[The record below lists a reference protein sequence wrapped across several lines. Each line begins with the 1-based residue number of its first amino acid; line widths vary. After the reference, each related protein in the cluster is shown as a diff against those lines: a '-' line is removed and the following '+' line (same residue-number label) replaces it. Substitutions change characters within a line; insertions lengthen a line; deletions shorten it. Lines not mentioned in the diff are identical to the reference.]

1 MTTMV
6 DELSRRG
13 QKRVRA
19 IKEAYISGEIDEEM
33 FDTLLD
39 AALDDGPPFRKKWF
53 KTWPEVMPKR
63 YTDDMVYLYKG
74 DEYLVEG
81 EYVVRAE
88 NKEIDRT
95 IDVTAEQ

>member
-1 MTTMV
+1 M
-6 DELSRRG
+6 SRRG
-13 QKRVRA
+13 QKRVRK
-19 IKEAYISGEIDEEM
+19 IKQAYIAGEIDEEM

>member
-13 QKRVRA
+13 QKRVRK
-19 IKEAYISGEIDEEM
+19 IKQAYIDGEIDEEM

-39 AALDDGPPFRKKWF
+39 AALDGGPPFRKKWF
-53 KTWPEVMPKR
+53 KRWPEVMRKR
-63 YTDDMVYLYKG
+63 YTKDTVYLYKG

-81 EYVVRAE
+81 EYVVSAE